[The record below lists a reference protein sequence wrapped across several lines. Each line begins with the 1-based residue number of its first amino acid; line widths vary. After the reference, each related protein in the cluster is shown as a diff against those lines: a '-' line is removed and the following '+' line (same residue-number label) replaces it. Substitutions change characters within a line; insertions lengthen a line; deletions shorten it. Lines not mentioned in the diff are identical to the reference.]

1 MPRDTQPFG
10 LSCALATPFDAAG
23 GVDLARLVAQA
34 GWCLEQGCR
43 SVTVFGTTG
52 EGASIGLPARRAIL
66 AALQEAGFDFGRS
79 VVVGVAASA
88 MEDALEQARMAYD
101 QGCRAILLAPPFYF
115 KNPSE
120 EGLFRWFDAFLDG
133 LGDAAR
139 DVILYNIPSVTAVPL
154 PVSLITRLREAY
166 PQAIL
171 GVKDSSGDWSY
182 AQELLAAHRDLV
194 ILIGDE
200 RRLAQAVRIG
210 AQGAISGMA
219 NIHPD
224 RLLRMIG
231 TGEADPAMD
240 KAVDEL
246 LKYPVTPAV
255 KALVAA
261 RTDDPAWANTRAPLL
276 PLSADEAGTLGAR
289 IRAIF
294 AA

>member
-1 MPRDTQPFG
+1 MPRDNQPFG
-10 LSCALATPFDAAG
+10 LSCALTTPFGADG
-23 GVDLARLVAQA
+23 GVDLPRLVAQA
-34 GWCLEQGCR
+34 GWCLEQGCG

-52 EGASIGLPARRAIL
+52 EGASIGLSARRAIL
-66 AALQEAGFDFGRS
+66 AALAEAGFDFGRS
-79 VVVGVAASA
+79 VVAGVAASA
-88 MEDALEQARMAYD
+88 MEDALEQARLAYD
-101 QGCRAILLAPPFYF
+101 HGCRAILLAPPFYF

-120 EGLFRWFDAFLDG
+120 EGLFRWFSAFLDG
-133 LGDAAR
+133 LGEAAR

-171 GVKDSSGDWSY
+171 GVKDSSGDWPY
-182 AQELLAAHRDLV
+182 AQDLLAAHRDLV

-231 TGEADPAMD
+231 TGETDAAMN

-246 LKYPVTPAV
+246 LNYPVTPAV

-261 RTDDPAWANTRAPLL
+261 RTGDPAWANTRAPLL
-276 PLSADEAGTLGAR
+276 PLSSDEAGTLGAR
-289 IRAIF
+289 IQAIF
-294 AA
+294 AE